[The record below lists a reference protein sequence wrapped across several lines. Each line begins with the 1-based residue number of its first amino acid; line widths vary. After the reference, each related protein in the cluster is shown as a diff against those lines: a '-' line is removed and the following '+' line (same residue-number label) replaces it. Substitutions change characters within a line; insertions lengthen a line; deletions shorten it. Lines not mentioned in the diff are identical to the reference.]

1 MLFFERQQQKIS
13 PEQALA
19 RAQRQLEVLER
30 HTFGDDPI
38 ISRDVSAEVMDGA
51 LTLQGNYEIEMDIAE
66 RRDIGMFE
74 YDTPEDKK
82 KIPREAGY

>member
-1 MLFFERQQQKIS
+1 
-13 PEQALA
+13 
-19 RAQRQLEVLER
+19 
-30 HTFGDDPI
+30 
-38 ISRDVSAEVMDGA
+38 MDGA